1 MRYYSKKQMKVLLG
15 TVLLMMA
22 YALVHT
28 SVGYFVAPV
37 TESLNIPRSAFSFY
51 YTLLQLVSIVVIPVF
66 SRLISHWGSR
76 KILIIGAIWGG
87 IGLCGFSFSS
97 HVWQFYLFA
106 VWLGIAVAGC
116 TTLIAAVIIYDWFG
130 EQSGTPMGI
139 TMAGTGICGILQGFL
154 IPVLIEFF
162 GWPSVYR
169 ILAVYWIAALV
180 AASILTSGEIGNESC
195 QPVKD
200 GKKEMG
206 NQRLGFS
213 FVQVLFLVSIVIV
226 AFPGLFLHHM
236 PAHFE
241 QQGVSSRTVGL
252 FMSVFNV
259 FVITFKIALGV
270 LFDRVGAVKTTVLAW
285 GAFAVG
291 MLLALS
297 TSSVVLFISLALL
310 AFGMSSETVL
320 PPLLTRKIFGGEN
333 YAVIYGRASMAYNLG
348 AAFASPIWGA
358 VYDGADSY
366 FPGLWVSPVL
376 LLIGLG
382 LMVTLIRRN
391 CTCDCR

>member
-1 MRYYSKKQMKVLLG
+1 MRSYTKKQYKVLLG

-22 YALVHT
+22 YAFVHT

-66 SRLISHWGSR
+66 SRLISCWGSR

-87 IGLCGFSFSS
+87 IGLFGFSFSN

-154 IPVLIEFF
+154 IPALIESF
-162 GWPSVYR
+162 GWQSVYR
-169 ILAVYWIAALV
+169 MLAVCWVAALV
-180 AASILTSGEIGNESC
+180 VASILTSGETGDASC
-195 QPVKD
+195 QPMKD
-200 GKKEMG
+200 DEKETG
-206 NQRLGFS
+206 DQRLGFS
-213 FVQVLFLVSIVIV
+213 FVQVLFLVSIVVV

-241 QQGVSSRTVGL
+241 QQGVSGRTVGL

-270 LFDRVGAVKTTVLAW
+270 LFDRIGAVKTTVLAW

-291 MLLALS
+291 TLLALS
-297 TSSVVLFISLALL
+297 MSSVVLFVSSALL

-348 AAFASPIWGA
+348 AAFASPVWGA
-358 VYDGADSY
+358 IYDSADSY
-366 FPGLWVSPVL
+366 FPGLWGSPVL
-376 LLIGLG
+376 LLAGLG
-382 LMVTLIRRN
+382 LMVWLIKN
-391 CTCDCR
+391 DGKIK